1 MPHDYALQP
10 GDLLTLDLAVLKD
23 GIAADAAISFIVGQQ
38 TLEATG
44 NPGAQADA
52 ALIAVTER
60 ALAAGIE
67 VARPGNRIGDISH
80 AIGAVLTE
88 AGYLVNTEFGGHGI
102 GTTMHGDPHVPN
114 IGRSGRGYRLRPGLL
129 LALEPWVMADTDVL
143 VTDPDGWTLR
153 SATGCRTAHTEHTI
167 AITDGEPEILTLP
180 R

>member
-23 GIAADAAISFIVGQQ
+23 GIAADTAIGFIVGPQ

-44 NPGAQADA
+44 SPGAQADA

-80 AIGAVLTE
+80 AIGAVLTG
-88 AGYLVNTEFGGHGI
+88 AGYLVNTEFGATASAAPCTATRTCPTSAAPAGAANCARVSFS
-102 GTTMHGDPHVPN
+102 PW
-114 IGRSGRGYRLRPGLL
+114 SPG
-129 LALEPWVMADTDVL
+129 
-143 VTDPDGWTLR
+143 
-153 SATGCRTAHTEHTI
+153 
-167 AITDGEPEILTLP
+167 
-180 R
+180 